1 MSIPI
6 TTIHNFLLAQISDNP
21 CPASKCFHYSTGS
34 AKNNRVVI
42 VALYPVVKESFQ
54 IYYDITEILG
64 ILIDRFMELEVPD
77 SVKVYDIFCRV
88 SKQYDELDSFYGW
101 CKTVGIAR
109 SSEYPEVERITY
121 KKLEL
126 MDDFIRDKS
135 ALAQSK
141 INVDF
146 QLKNEPEQEQEQE
159 QEDDDKEAETT
170 YQEDMNETK
179 ALPAPEESRPTEGEK
194 KEEVKLES
202 KDTQQEADLLNLGE
216 DSVTCEEH
224 ADKLA
229 LALFYSGGAP
239 VDPATAGRT
248 AWEAFKDE
256 TADWETTLVQS
267 ASNLSR
273 QTAALGGGFDTLLL
287 DGMYQQG
294 ATAVAMA
301 SAETTGSASSVAL
314 GSAGRPA
321 MLALPAPPTTQA
333 GATPPIDPFAASC
346 AVAPP
351 PFVQMSDLEKKQK
364 LLVEEQLM
372 WQQYAR
378 DGMQGQL
385 GLTKLQPN
393 TYNMGGYTHGY

>member
-1 MSIPI
+1 MFSFG
-6 TTIHNFLLAQISDNP
+6 FLLLLLLI
-21 CPASKCFHYSTGS
+21 YTGS

-141 INVDF
+141 KNVDF
-146 QLKNEPEQEQEQE
+146 QLTNEPEQEQ
-159 QEDDDKEAETT
+159 DDNDKDAETT
-170 YQEDMNETK
+170 NQEDMNETK
-179 ALPAPEESRPTEGEK
+179 ALPAPEESTPAEEEK
-194 KEEVKLES
+194 KEENVKQET
-202 KDTQQEADLLNLGE
+202 KDTEKEADLLNLGE
-216 DSVTCEEH
+216 DSATCDEQ

-229 LALFYSGGAP
+229 LALFDSGNAP
-239 VDPATAGRT
+239 VDQAAAGRT

-256 TADWETTLVQS
+256 TADWEMALVQS
-267 ASNLSR
+267 ASNLNH
-273 QTAALGGGFDTLLL
+273 QTAALGGGFDMLLL

-301 SAETTGSASSVAL
+301 SAEASGSASSVAL

-333 GATPPIDPFAASC
+333 GATLPTDPFAASC

-385 GLTKLQPN
+385 GITKLQPN